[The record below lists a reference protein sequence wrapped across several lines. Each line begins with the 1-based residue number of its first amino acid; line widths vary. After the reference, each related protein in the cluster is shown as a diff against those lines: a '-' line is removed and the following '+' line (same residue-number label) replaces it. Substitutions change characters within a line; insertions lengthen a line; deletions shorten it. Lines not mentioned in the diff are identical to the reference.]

1 MKSYSIGREESCNII
16 ISDPS
21 KMVSRNH
28 ATLNVDGTKM
38 TIMDH
43 SSNGTFI
50 NGIKISSN
58 TPVPVTRKDVVSFAN
73 VADLDWSRIPNPAKK
88 IAVICCSVAIGIAA
102 LVAGTYYV
110 VQLKEEKKDETI
122 LAEETK
128 AKETEKMSN
137 DIKQFKADLDSLQA
151 VHKTVTEK
159 LAKIN
164 AICDSKIDNKELKQI
179 TKEIGNVE
187 SELKTVDLQALKNSI
202 ERVEENLKDNVADTP
217 TRIQN
222 VSETIK
228 KYKKTLAG
236 VSDSLDTIEEKL
248 KKVSNKPAAP
258 AKKEEK
264 DKQKEENKDTIL
276 APTILM

>member
-1 MKSYSIGREESCNII
+1 MQISEELI
-16 ISDPS
+16 
-21 KMVSRNH
+21 
-28 ATLNVDGTKM
+28 
-38 TIMDH
+38 
-43 SSNGTFI
+43 
-50 NGIKISSN
+50 
-58 TPVPVTRKDVVSFAN
+58 
-73 VADLDWSRIPNPAKK
+73 
-88 IAVICCSVAIGIAA
+88 
-102 LVAGTYYV
+102 
-110 VQLKEEKKDETI
+110 
-122 LAEETK
+122 
-128 AKETEKMSN
+128 
-137 DIKQFKADLDSLQA
+137 
-151 VHKTVTEK
+151 
-159 LAKIN
+159 
-164 AICDSKIDNKELKQI
+164 KQI

-187 SELKTVDLQALKNSI
+187 SEVKTVDLQALKNSI

-236 VSDSLDTIEEKL
+236 VSDSLDKIEEKL